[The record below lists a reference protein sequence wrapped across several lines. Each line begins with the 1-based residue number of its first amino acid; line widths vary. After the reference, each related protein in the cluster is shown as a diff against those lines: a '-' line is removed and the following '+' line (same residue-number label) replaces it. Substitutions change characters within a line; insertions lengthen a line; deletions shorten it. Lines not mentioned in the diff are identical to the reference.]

1 MKQQI
6 NEIKRMQLIAGLIT
20 ESEYQESLINED
32 SLEKTIS
39 FGPYTNLKYYD
50 IPREDTVGLRV
61 DTSDNFGKIQLS
73 VDTKGKDF
81 YSSKQISYLNDKLE
95 DLADEMSDYLTKQ
108 GIENEVVDNPIGY
121 GQEID
126 NLEIEISKDDLSKLG
141 QVNEINEA
149 TLINKGQS
157 MGVEK
162 PIAVGDLIA
171 WNLIDNSGD
180 RGMGG
185 TYAGTAIGEVTKILG
200 SRNVAAE
207 VISPSKNAGDIYK
220 VNKQELKRV
229 PQKGENIVATV
240 SYNMGAGSGS
250 QGKNTIQGVVVDVN
264 MENASIKIKTED
276 GKSIPVKIR
285 DLNDIKVVS

>member
-1 MKQQI
+1 MKKQI

-20 ESEYQESLINED
+20 ESEYQESL
-32 SLEKTIS
+32 
-39 FGPYTNLKYYD
+39 
-50 IPREDTVGLRV
+50 
-61 DTSDNFGKIQLS
+61 
-73 VDTKGKDF
+73 
-81 YSSKQISYLNDKLE
+81 
-95 DLADEMSDYLTKQ
+95 
-108 GIENEVVDNPIGY
+108 
-121 GQEID
+121 
-126 NLEIEISKDDLSKLG
+126 
-141 QVNEINEA
+141 NEA
-149 TLINKGQS
+149 TLINKVQS

-200 SRNVAAE
+200 SKNVAAE
-207 VISPSKNAGDIYK
+207 VISPSKDAGNIYK

-250 QGKNTIQGVVVDVN
+250 QGKNIIQGVVVDVN
-264 MENASIKIKTED
+264 MENASIRIKTED
-276 GKSIPVKIR
+276 GKSISVKIR
-285 DLNDIKVVS
+285 DLNNIKVVS